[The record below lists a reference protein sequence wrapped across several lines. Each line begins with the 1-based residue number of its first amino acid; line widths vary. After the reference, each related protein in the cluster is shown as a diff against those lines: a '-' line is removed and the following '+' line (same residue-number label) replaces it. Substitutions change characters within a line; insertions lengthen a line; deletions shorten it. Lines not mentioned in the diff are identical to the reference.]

1 MSVLQM
7 RGRRYMHFPS
17 PGVATTQRRE
27 TGNNRAP
34 LCVYSNVSIFL
45 VADVTRM
52 NTSAKTALLSVMGIW
67 IVLLATSA
75 CQSQPDPSNAT
86 REAPSGRNPN
96 ASVSGTIT
104 YRERLALT
112 PNATLIVELRDVS
125 YADGP
130 APLIAHQTIA
140 GPGQVPIEFEVRYSR
155 EDIDSRNTY
164 AVQARIIESDARLAF
179 INDTA
184 YEVITRGN
192 PDKVDMLLTLVQPPP
207 DQAGGSDGRAWVEV
221 PVAVAWANLIPN
233 EPEHLLRVGYYQS
246 TIEGCARPGDQALE
260 LDGYDI
266 VMRVTLMQPPPT
278 PWAIPCHEQLVELDT
293 VEAIGAPLEY
303 GQTYR
308 VIVNDRVATT
318 FTLPEPHLRDTFI
331 AESPIDSATIVKTE
345 AAPPPYQLHVVSGL
359 PKGSSCSQFNGYEIR
374 RRESNRIDVV
384 ITHHEVADPLVACT
398 EDYPIVETI
407 VPLGSNLEPGVGYTV
422 SVNSDTVTSFVAR

>member
-1 MSVLQM
+1 MPQPRPHCFPLWASGSCCWLPRHVRASPIRPTR
-7 RGRRYMHFPS
+7 RGKRH
-17 PGVATTQRRE
+17 
-27 TGNNRAP
+27 
-34 LCVYSNVSIFL
+34 
-45 VADVTRM
+45 
-52 NTSAKTALLSVMGIW
+52 
-67 IVLLATSA
+67 
-75 CQSQPDPSNAT
+75 
-86 REAPSGRNPN
+86 PSGRNPN
-96 ASVSGTIT
+96 ASVSGTVT
-104 YRERLALT
+104 YRERLALS
-112 PNATLIVELRDVS
+112 PDATLIVELRDVS

-130 APLIAHQTIA
+130 APLIARQTIA

-164 AVQARIIESDARLAF
+164 AVQARIIESDDRLAF

-192 PDKVDMLLTLVQPPP
+192 PDEVDMLLTLVQPPP

-266 VMRVTLMQPPPT
+266 IMRVTLMQPPPA

-293 VEAIGAPLEY
+293 VEAIGAPLEP

-318 FTLPEPHLRDTFI
+318 FTLPEPHLRGTFI
-331 AESPIDSATIVKTE
+331 AESPIDSATIVKAEAHRLSTNCTLSQVCRK
-345 AAPPPYQLHVVSGL
+345 AAPALSSTATKSGE
-359 PKGSSCSQFNGYEIR
+359 GSRTG
-374 RRESNRIDVV
+374 
-384 ITHHEVADPLVACT
+384 
-398 EDYPIVETI
+398 
-407 VPLGSNLEPGVGYTV
+407 
-422 SVNSDTVTSFVAR
+422 